1 MVSSEEQGLKNGKK
15 GSTPGSPQ
23 ILHANGGLGAES
35 SEDEREG
42 KEFFLM
48 KLWIV
53 ELSFPI
59 KTSVIS

>member
-1 MVSSEEQGLKNGKK
+1 MKMVSSEEQGLKNGKK

-48 KLWIV
+48 KL
-53 ELSFPI
+53 
-59 KTSVIS
+59 